1 MKKFLVITVCLCILV
16 SLFGC
21 SNKEAEFSTPGYDVL
36 YGYLS
41 QRAPDEQLHYENT
54 SYKYHHDYV
63 AIEARQDVL
72 CIFVCLPIENSKFHD
87 TISLKLKNNEK
98 KADVSITFND
108 RSKETLSGYIDL
120 TTYSVESDV
129 IWGLETWQLG
139 EEYGK
144 YLADGLIF
152 VEYYIKNEFNV
163 SLKDLGFVNF

>member
-1 MKKFLVITVCLCILV
+1 MKKFLVVTVCLCILV

-21 SNKEAEFSTPGYDVL
+21 SNKEAEFSNPGYDVL
-36 YGYLS
+36 YDYLS
-41 QRAPDEQLHYENT
+41 NRARSEQLHYENT

-63 AIEARQDVL
+63 AIEYGTDL
-72 CIFVCLPIENSKFHD
+72 LNIFVCLPVENSKFHD
-87 TISLKLKNNEK
+87 TISVKIKKNEK
-98 KADVSITFND
+98 KADVSINFADSN
-108 RSKETLSGYIDL
+108 KETIYGYVDL
-120 TTYSVESDV
+120 TTFSTDVAV

-139 EEYGK
+139 EEYGE

>member
-1 MKKFLVITVCLCILV
+1 SCN
-16 SLFGC
+16 
-21 SNKEAEFSTPGYDVL
+21 NKETEFSTPGYDVL

-41 QRAPDEQLHYENT
+41 NRSPDEQLHYENT
-54 SYKYHHDYV
+54 SYKYHHEYV

-72 CIFVCLPIENSKFHD
+72 CIFVCLPVENSKFHD
-87 TISLKLKNNEK
+87 TISLKLKNNEE
-98 KADVSITFND
+98 KAGISIAFAD
-108 RSKETLSGYIDL
+108 RSKETLYGYIDL

-144 YLADGLIF
+144 HLADGLIF
-152 VEYYIKNEFNV
+152 AEYYIKNEFDV